1 MKDSLIFKYAPKN
14 IQDLEINQSTK
25 VILKTFIA
33 MDNLNILFIGNSGCG
48 KSTLI
53 KVLINE
59 YYKNIPY
66 NLIENNI
73 LTINSLKEQGISY
86 YRSEVKTFCQTT
98 SAIKNKKKLL
108 ILDDID
114 IINEQSQQV
123 FRNCIDKY
131 SQNVFFLASCINPQK
146 VIDSIQSRINILKLN
161 SFSNNQLLNIFNN
174 IIKKEKIIIDDNAIP
189 FIISVSNNSIRILI
203 NYLEKFNLLK
213 QKITLDIAQET
224 CTNILF
230 NDFIQYTNL
239 CKQQKLNEAIN
250 IILNIYNKGFS
261 VMDILDNYFLFIK
274 ITELLN
280 EYEKYEIIKIIC
292 SYITIFHVIHEDE
305 IELALFTNNLISL
318 FNNESIIYSNP

>member
-1 MKDSLIFKYAPKN
+1 MKDSLIFKYSPKTIN
-14 IQDLEINQSTK
+14 DLEINDS
-25 VILKTFIA
+25 ISILLKTFIQ
-33 MDNLNILFIGNSGCG
+33 MDNLNILFVGNSGSG

-53 KVLINE
+53 KVIINE
-59 YYKNIPY
+59 YYKDIPNY
-66 NLIENNI
+66 LIENNI

-86 YRSEVKTFCQTT
+86 YRTEVKTFCQTT
-98 SAIKNKKKLL
+98 SGIKNKKKIL

-131 SQNVFFLASCINPQK
+131 SQNVHFLASCINPQK